1 MFRAAA
7 RSFVAP
13 AARRVAFAPA
23 PVRFAAPSQLLAQQ
37 RFYAASSL
45 SADTIKARI
54 EDVLKSFE
62 KVDSTKV
69 SSPRFS
75 VGFPRHVSPRSE
87 SRPEQMGQQ
96 HKHRAR
102 AQMAQILTL
111 WTATPWQVTPTASF
125 TSDLGL
131 DSLDAVEVVMAI
143 EGQSLSSRSLAR
155 PSRLGCSS
163 CCTHHFADPA
173 LWNGLPNSTEEF
185 AIEIPDED
193 ADRITTVGE
202 GESHLASHRQPRGAG
217 MC

>member
-7 RSFVAP
+7 RSLVAP

-69 SSPRFS
+69 
-75 VGFPRHVSPRSE
+75 
-87 SRPEQMGQQ
+87 
-96 HKHRAR
+96 
-102 AQMAQILTL
+102 
-111 WTATPWQVTPTASF
+111 TPTASF

-143 EGQSLSSRSLAR
+143 E
-155 PSRLGCSS
+155 
-163 CCTHHFADPA
+163 
-173 LWNGLPNSTEEF
+173 EEF

-202 GESHLASHRQPRGAG
+202 AIDYISKSPEAH
-217 MC
+217 

>member
-7 RSFVAP
+7 RSLVAP

-23 PVRFAAPSQLLAQQ
+23 PVRFAPSLLAQQ

-45 SADTIKARI
+45 SADSIKARI

-62 KVDSTKV
+62 KVDSTK
-69 SSPRFS
+69 
-75 VGFPRHVSPRSE
+75 
-87 SRPEQMGQQ
+87 
-96 HKHRAR
+96 
-102 AQMAQILTL
+102 
-111 WTATPWQVTPTASF
+111 VTPTASF

-143 EGQSLSSRSLAR
+143 E
-155 PSRLGCSS
+155 
-163 CCTHHFADPA
+163 
-173 LWNGLPNSTEEF
+173 EEF

-202 GESHLASHRQPRGAG
+202 AIDYISKSPEAH
-217 MC
+217 